1 MSEPTIATPSK
12 RFQCRHIFAGGH
24 RCGSPS
30 LRGEHF
36 CYYHH
41 SSRRAAQSR
50 MRDLGDKESV
60 FELPLPEDRSAIQVA
75 IGEVLQRIA
84 AESIDNKRA
93 GLLLYG
99 LQIASSNL
107 PKANARDAEQP
118 APIDRYTTDL
128 ILGDLAPASPFEE
141 AAEDDKAAAAEE
153 VTPATAE
160 DSANVSDASAP
171 PTEQTPEISTESGG
185 FEAMRRKQLQI
196 MGRRLRPGHH
206 PENSV
211 PEFRERFHRSRQKL
225 LRTIPDNQ
233 AIFDEFDQARSQYA
247 ASAQV
252 SVPESCLYLAQS
264 PAAPELGSQ

>member
-1 MSEPTIATPSK
+1 
-12 RFQCRHIFAGGH
+12 
-24 RCGSPS
+24 
-30 LRGEHF
+30 
-36 CYYHH
+36 
-41 SSRRAAQSR
+41 
-50 MRDLGDKESV
+50 
-60 FELPLPEDRSAIQVA
+60 LPEDRAAIQIA

-107 PKANARDAEQP
+107 PKASTGDAQQP
-118 APIDRYTTDL
+118 SAPIDRYTTDL

-141 AAEDDKAAAAEE
+141 AEEEE

-160 DSANVSDASAP
+160 DSASISDPSVP
-171 PTEQTPEISTESGG
+171 PAEQTPGISTESGG
-185 FEAMRRKQLQI
+185 FEAMKRKALQI
-196 MGRRLRPGHH
+196 LGRRLRPGQ
-206 PENSV
+206 PRKSV
-211 PEFRERFHRSRQKL
+211 SELRERFHRNRQRL

-252 SVPESCLYLAQS
+252 PVPESCLYL
-264 PAAPELGSQ
+264 PERSTASEFGTQ